1 MEEKTEEIRGTY
13 PPKSFLRLFWDQ
25 QLMAMKTKE
34 SRQVRWHPMIIKWC
48 LKLKFLSS
56 RAYGTLRSVLTLP
69 SDRTLRDYTH
79 WIDSS
84 PGFHADVDKQLVE
97 EAKVKTCPDFQKYV
111 CLLFDEVRI
120 KEDLVYDKHT
130 SQIIGF
136 INLGDVNN
144 QLSRFQ
150 RSHTS
155 SDTDDSSPSPPP
167 VAKHMLVFMVR
178 GIFSTLEFPYA
189 QFPCGTTSGGEI
201 FPLVWECIKRLEA
214 CGLKVCL
221 WIRL

>member
-34 SRQVRWHPMIIKWC
+34 RRQVRWHPMIIKWC

-56 RAYGTLRSVLTLP
+56 RAYGALRSVLTLP
-69 SDRTLRDYTH
+69 SERTLRDYTH

-111 CLLFDEVRI
+111 CLLFDKVRI
-120 KEDLVYDKHT
+120 K
-130 SQIIGF
+130 G
-136 INLGDVNN
+136 
-144 QLSRFQ
+144 RF
-150 RSHTS
+150 
-155 SDTDDSSPSPPP
+155 
-167 VAKHMLVFMVR
+167 
-178 GIFSTLEFPYA
+178 
-189 QFPCGTTSGGEI
+189 
-201 FPLVWECIKRLEA
+201 
-214 CGLKVCL
+214 GL
-221 WIRL
+221 R